1 MCRDLCLLCLIYSI
15 QRQGIFVSIELP
27 LLQRETIVSE
37 GNSGR
42 TLVAF
47 LPSILMA
54 GRYLG
59 NQILSEAKNRE
70 LSVIAREISQ
80 STVQPTPQGTRN
92 AMDAVYSA
100 VSEKVCSLSLNPENT
115 LVLGESI
122 GCCHASRFAA
132 ELGTKRLIL
141 ALPGSK
147 LAECIFE
154 SCATRGEAREAQRQG
169 FGLEDYQRAL
179 LVYDPLLYVPQIS
192 GRVIIP
198 LATHDIMIPTR
209 RGQELVDAFQAESEN
224 RGDLKVTPQIY
235 RYHDHCS
242 GAFRF
247 TRNFGNILA
256 GLLS

>member
-1 MCRDLCLLCLIYSI
+1 MQRFMFTIFDRVYSTV
-15 QRQGIFVSIELP
+15 RHFRSSKVSSSLEGG
-27 LLQRETIVSE
+27 RETIVSE
-37 GNSGR
+37 GNSDR

-59 NQILSEAKNRE
+59 NQILSEAKKRE

-147 LAECIFE
+147 
-154 SCATRGEAREAQRQG
+154 
-169 FGLEDYQRAL
+169 
-179 LVYDPLLYVPQIS
+179 
-192 GRVIIP
+192 
-198 LATHDIMIPTR
+198 
-209 RGQELVDAFQAESEN
+209 
-224 RGDLKVTPQIY
+224 
-235 RYHDHCS
+235 
-242 GAFRF
+242 
-247 TRNFGNILA
+247 
-256 GLLS
+256 